1 MAKPSNDEQESL
13 VCMASALRQ
22 VAGTDIEESDF
33 MGFLQTFITGSSDT
47 YIGEL
52 LGKSTKIRTDEVKKY
67 FDVPKSVD
75 LKKMPGLME
84 ENRDWLKSCVL
95 VANKLFKDKSR
106 SKLNK
111 GDYIFYHSK
120 SYSSFKGNFKDLMN
134 EVKSNNTENN
144 DIGLVFGQGISEDKW
159 NPADIIAVATNYDNK
174 KEYDIKKKPQGKLIE
189 SLQRLNDRDA
199 KKKAEAVSD
208 MAKLYEYNLWVD
220 ENYIKGNI
228 VPISLKKAT
237 SIPKIEIYRQSK
249 SDVFKSFLDMKV
261 NVTKVEYKESNQ
273 KCIIHFDIL
282 TPKNKVVNSL
292 FFDARGFESS
302 KINADV
308 QIQIQ
313 KAGGSANYGKI
324 ALPMTELIAKLSK
337 GNPAFTKMQQM
348 RKKAFAGAPRETL
361 STINSIP
368 SGFFRYGYIDDILG
382 KNPSDLTDY
391 TVNYRYFI
399 DYIVALHPQNK
410 DALERWLRTKA
421 TTLLEKRKYIKNKV
435 QSFEVGYLLDTSSG
449 AVQKIVQE
457 NITKSIYL
465 YAASKGL
472 YIFGED
478 KEVKAFMQS
487 STFIKVGT

>member
-22 VAGTDIEESDF
+22 VAGTDISESDF
-33 MGFLQTFITGSSDT
+33 MSFLETFVTGSSDT
-47 YIGEL
+47 FVGDL
-52 LGKSTKIRTDEVKKY
+52 FGKSVKLRTNEIGKY
-67 FDVPKSVD
+67 FDIPKSVD
-75 LKKMPGLME
+75 LKKMSSLME
-84 ENRDWLKSCVL
+84 QNRDWLTSCIL
-95 VANKLFKDKSR
+95 VANKIFKDKAR

-120 SYSSFKGNFKDLMN
+120 SYSSFKGNFKDLMK
-134 EVKSNNTENN
+134 EVQSNNKENS
-144 DIGLVFGQGISEDKW
+144 DIGLVFGQGISDDKW
-159 NPADIIAVATNYDNK
+159 NPADIIAVATSYDNK
-174 KEYDIKKKPQGKLIE
+174 KEYNINQKPKGKLIE
-189 SLQRLNDRDA
+189 SLQKLKDRDA
-199 KKKAEAVSD
+199 NKKAEAIGD

-228 VPISLKKAT
+228 IPISLKKAT
-237 SIPKIEIYRQSK
+237 SVPKIEIYRQSK

-313 KAGGSANYGKI
+313 KAGGAANYGKI
-324 ALPMTELIAKLSK
+324 ALPMTELIAKMSK
-337 GNPAFTKMQQM
+337 GTPAFTKMQQL
-348 RKKAFAGAPRETL
+348 RKKAFAGAPQQTL
-361 STINSIP
+361 SVINSIP
-368 SGFFRYGYIDDILG
+368 SGFLRYSYIDTILG
-382 KNPSDLTDY
+382 KNSSDLTDY
-391 TVNYRYFI
+391 TVNYKYFI
-399 DYIVALHPQNK
+399 NYIIALHPQNK
-410 DALERWLRTKA
+410 DTLERWLKTKA
-421 TTLLEKRKYIKNKV
+421 KTLLEKRKYIKNKV
-435 QSFEVGYLLDTSSG
+435 QAFEVGYLLDTSSG
-449 AVQKIVQE
+449 AIQKIIQE

-472 YIFGED
+472 YTFGDD